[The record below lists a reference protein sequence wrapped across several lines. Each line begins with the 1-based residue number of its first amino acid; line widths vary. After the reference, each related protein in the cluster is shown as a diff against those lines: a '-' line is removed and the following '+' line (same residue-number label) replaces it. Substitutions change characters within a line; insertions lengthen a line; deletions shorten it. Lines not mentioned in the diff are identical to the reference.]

1 MDLESKIKELQKITE
16 QIESPNLSIDE
27 SLSLYEKGASL
38 AKECLSSINEIKGKI
53 NIIKQNLESF
63 QEESFE

>member
-1 MDLESKIKELQKITE
+1 MELEKKIKELQKITE

-27 SLSLYEKGASL
+27 SLALYEKGAGL
-38 AKECLSSINEIKGKI
+38 AKECLNAINEVKGKI
-53 NIIKQNLESF
+53 NIIKQDLESY